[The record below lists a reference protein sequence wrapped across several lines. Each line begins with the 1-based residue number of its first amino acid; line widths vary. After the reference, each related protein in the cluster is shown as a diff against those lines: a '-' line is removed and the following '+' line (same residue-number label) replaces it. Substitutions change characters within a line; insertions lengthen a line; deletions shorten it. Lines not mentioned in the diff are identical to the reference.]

1 VLLII
6 RFQGCI
12 LVNVC
17 LADSILECYDH
28 IVMTACRLESVM
40 SEVYISKGE
49 RSISL
54 ITVVCRNRPKFE
66 AARFFALDKTT
77 LLKIL
82 YSIVTFLLVI
92 IQLKSNL

>member
-17 LADSILECYDH
+17 LADSILKRYDH

-40 SEVYISKGE
+40 SQVYILKGE
-49 RSISL
+49 RSL
-54 ITVVCRNRPKFE
+54 VTVVCRNRPKFE

-82 YSIVTFLLVI
+82 YTIVTFLLVI